1 MIGLV
6 KNTAAEIAARDEG
19 LSTAPDASHVKA
31 SLAIA
36 KKDWKEAKAKLDEM
50 SADELEEFIDSLD
63 GIPLIKTGYVRVRLT
78 PREYAAL
85 RKKALENKSNITDV
99 LTGDNL
105 DLT

>member
-6 KNTAAEIAARDEG
+6 KNNAAEIAARDEG
-19 LSTAPDASHVKA
+19 LSTTPDASHVKA

-36 KKDWKEAKAKLDEM
+36 KHEWKEAKAELDAM
-50 SADELEEFIDSLD
+50 SVDELEGFIDSLD
-63 GIPLIKTGYVRVRLT
+63 GIPLLKTGYVRVRLT

-85 RKKALENKSNITDV
+85 RKKALENERSITDV
-99 LTGDNL
+99 LTSDKL